1 MSAALVNTLNGVA
14 DLSGVTLDRG
24 KSVSVFAIG
33 LVNGGGGQAPV
44 MKAYVDDRTPI
55 TGQAKVRVIHLAP
68 DSPPVDLVTLNGG
81 VIAQRLVTN
90 LAYADATATP
100 LTLAPGDYTL
110 AVVPT
115 GASTPL
121 LPAGGSADNFC
132 GRGRAD
138 GRGCRHTGTQCH
150 EPGRPTAQSDRSRR
164 PLSITGLVV
173 AETAPY
179 GAVSFPQSEK
189 RGGPV
194 ASYFRARCS
203 ASISSMTRS
212 ILRISA

>member
-1 MSAALVNTLNGVA
+1 MSAALVNTLNGIA

-33 LVNGGGGQAPV
+33 LVNGSGGQAPV

-55 TGQAKVRVIHLAP
+55 AGQAKVRVIRYFVTDP
-68 DSPPVDLVTLNGG
+68 PPVDLVTLNGG

-115 GASTPL
+115 GASMPL
-121 LPAGGSADNFC
+121 LPAGGVPVTFAAGDVQ
-132 GRGRAD
+132 
-138 GRGCRHTGTQCH
+138 T
-150 EPGRPTAQSDRSRR
+150 
-164 PLSITGLVV
+164 VV
-173 AETAPY
+173 AV
-179 GAVSFPQSEK
+179 GA
-189 RGGPV
+189 
-194 ASYFRARCS
+194 
-203 ASISSMTRS
+203 
-212 ILRISA
+212 L